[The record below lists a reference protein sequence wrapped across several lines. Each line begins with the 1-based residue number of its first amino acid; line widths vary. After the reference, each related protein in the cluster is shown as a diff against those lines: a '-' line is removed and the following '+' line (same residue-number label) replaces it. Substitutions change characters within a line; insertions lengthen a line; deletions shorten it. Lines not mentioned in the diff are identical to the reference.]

1 MIFIE
6 KLKER
11 PVIAGIRDLKDIP
24 LALDKGVKVLFLL
37 VGNIF
42 DLIKIKKEV
51 KSSGVLLFSHMDLM
65 KGIARDKVGI
75 SFLRKEI
82 GIDGILTTHANLIQF
97 AKKEGLITIQ
107 RLFILDS
114 EALKTGVKVVQSC
127 KPDAVEILPGIILP
141 RLKSDIRHLNF
152 PPIIAGGLIRTEE
165 EVKEILE
172 SGVLAISTSKKE
184 LWGTILR

>member
-1 MIFIE
+1 MFTE

-24 LALDKGVKVLFLL
+24 LALDKGVRVLFLL

-42 DLIKIKKEV
+42 DLIKIKKDI
-51 KSSGVLLFSHMDLM
+51 KSSEVLLFSHMSLM

-75 SFLRKEI
+75 SFLKKKI

-114 EALKTGVKVVQSC
+114 EALKTGIKVVQSC

-141 RLKSDIRHLNF
+141 KLKSDIQYLNF
-152 PPIIAGGLIRTEE
+152 PPIIAGGLIKTKE
-165 EVKEILE
+165 EVKEILQA
-172 SGVLAISTSKKE
+172 GALAISTSKKE
-184 LWGTILR
+184 LWGATLR